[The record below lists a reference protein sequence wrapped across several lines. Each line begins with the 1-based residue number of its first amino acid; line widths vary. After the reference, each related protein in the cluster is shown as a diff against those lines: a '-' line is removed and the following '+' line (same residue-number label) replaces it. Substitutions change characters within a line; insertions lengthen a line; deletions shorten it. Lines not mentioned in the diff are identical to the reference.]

1 MFPHLTAVSDTY
13 SRTAYYKLKTMS
25 QTFTEP
31 EIRYTLYPLE
41 LRQDDIHRMQE
52 DSNHI
57 PVPQLRPFSAMSF
70 NLPADTRIV

>member
-1 MFPHLTAVSDTY
+1 
-13 SRTAYYKLKTMS
+13 MS